1 MKSGAI
7 LGRWYS
13 FVFEMIGEMV
23 WPRKTPNSRCFQMHS
38 VVIRH
43 IYKYQLNLYNILIYN
58 KIVCVCKT
66 NHFVCT
72 NVNN

>member
-38 VVIRH
+38 VVTRK
-43 IYKYQLNLYNILIYN
+43 IYKYQSNLYNILIYS
-58 KIVCVCKT
+58 KISCIYKT
-66 NHFVCT
+66 NHQIYT
-72 NVNN
+72 NVKR